1 MTDRPEPWE
10 PGSGPVAAGSS
21 DLRRY
26 APATERNRDA
36 ILGVLRE
43 ELPSSGL
50 VLEVA
55 SGSGEHAI
63 HFAAVLPDL
72 DWQPSDPDPAALA
85 SIAAWRE
92 EAGLANL
99 RAPIRLDAAAP
110 WPVDRADAILCINM
124 VHISPWIATLGLLR
138 GAGACLP
145 PGGLLYLYGPYLRD
159 DVETASS
166 NLAFDASLK
175 ARDPQWGLRRVEDVI
190 AAADAQGLRFN
201 RLVEMP
207 ANNLS
212 LLFRRRD

>member
-1 MTDRPEPWE
+1 MTDRAELWE
-10 PGSGPVAAGSS
+10 PGSGPVAAGK
-21 DLRRY
+21 RH

-36 ILGVLRE
+36 IVAVLRE
-43 ELPSSGL
+43 ELPPSGL

-63 HFAAVLPDL
+63 RFAAAFPAL
-72 DWQPSDPDPAALA
+72 DWQPSDPDSAALV

-99 RAPIRLDAAAP
+99 RPPVRLDAAAP
-110 WPVDRADAILCINM
+110 WPVERSDAILCINM
-124 VHISPWIATLGLLR
+124 VHISPWTATLGLLR

-145 PGGLLYLYGPYLRD
+145 PGGLLYLYGPYLREGM
-159 DVETASS
+159 ETAPS
-166 NLAFDASLK
+166 NLAFDASLR
-175 ARDPQWGLRRVEDVI
+175 ARDPQWGLRRVEDMI
-190 AAADAQGLRFN
+190 AAADAQGLRFD

-212 LLFRRRD
+212 LLFRKRD

>member
-1 MTDRPEPWE
+1 MTDGAEPWE
-10 PGSGPVAAGSS
+10 PGSGPVAAGK
-21 DLRRY
+21 RH

-36 ILGVLRE
+36 IVAVLRE
-43 ELPSSGL
+43 ELPPSGL

-63 HFAAVLPDL
+63 RFAAAFPAL
-72 DWQPSDPDPAALA
+72 DWQPSDPDSAALV

-99 RAPIRLDAAAP
+99 RPPVRLDAAAP
-110 WPVDRADAILCINM
+110 WPVERSDAILCINM
-124 VHISPWIATLGLLR
+124 VHISPWTATLGLLR

-145 PGGLLYLYGPYLRD
+145 PGGLLYLYGPYLREG
-159 DVETASS
+159 VETAPS
-166 NLAFDASLK
+166 NLAFDASLR
-175 ARDPQWGLRRVEDVI
+175 ARDPQWGLRRVEDMI
-190 AAADAQGLRFN
+190 AAADAQGLRFD

-212 LLFRRRD
+212 LLFRKRD